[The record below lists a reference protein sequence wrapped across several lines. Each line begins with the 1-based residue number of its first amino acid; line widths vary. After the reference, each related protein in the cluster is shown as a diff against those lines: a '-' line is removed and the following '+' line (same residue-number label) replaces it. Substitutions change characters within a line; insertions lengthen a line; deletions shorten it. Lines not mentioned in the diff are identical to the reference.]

1 MKVRRKERNAHTHA
15 VKFALL
21 AVLAFIVAVAV
32 VMVSSTLN
40 NVYEWTRNLPSVSQ
54 AANYAISTKTTVY
67 ANDKETV
74 LAEFYLNEQQ
84 ATTIDKVSKYV
95 LSGTVATEDE
105 RFYQHNGIDVQGI
118 VRAVVNNFTGGNL
131 EGASTITQQ
140 LVRNTVLADEAN
152 DISLKRKIREADLA
166 LQMEKQYSKDEI
178 LMMYLNTINYG
189 DGCYGIEAAAQHY
202 YQKSA
207 KDLTI
212 NEAATLIGIPQSPT
226 YNNPRNYPDNCLKRR
241 NVVLDR
247 MLTYGAI
254 NQAEY
259 NQAKGEA
266 IELNLA
272 PSKPADGI
280 YKYPYFTSYVRETLV
295 DSLSY
300 EAVYSGG
307 LTVYTTL
314 DPKLQDY
321 AEQAANE
328 TFATMED
335 DITMALTCV
344 DPNNGYI
351 VAMVGGRD
359 YYTNQYNMATSESG
373 RQAGSS
379 FKAFTLTA
387 AIEQGISPGVY
398 LDCSSPTTINGWYVE
413 NDNNTSLGTRTLESA
428 TWVSSNTGYARLV
441 TDDDGVKPQSVV
453 DMAARLGVTGTS
465 GFGAYPSITLGVS
478 QVNTTKMAGAYATF
492 AADGMHYETSC
503 IMSVEDYDGRTLI
516 DNTHPEGQ
524 QVISKEV
531 SGAVTQVLKGV
542 ITRGTATDAALASGQ
557 ESAGKTGTSENCRD
571 AWFCAYTPQYSC
583 SVWTGADPERDIG
596 YGNWSRA
603 AWKKFMTLA
612 LDGQETKKFNTYD
625 APEYKST
632 YNTKKGTGSITS
644 GSSGSSSN
652 NSNSYSYNN
661 GYSYNYY
668 NAGGYYDD
676 TATGGN
682 GVNGGTGG
690 TSGAGTT
697 DSSSTGGGGGGSSST
712 GGTGGTGGGTSTDP
726 GGGGGGSSGTGG
738 G

>member
-1 MKVRRKERNAHTHA
+1 MKVRRKQRNARTHA
-15 VKFALL
+15 VKLVILGIFAFL
-21 AVLAFIVAVAV
+21 AIIASVTIGT
-32 VMVSSTLN
+32 TLN
-40 NVYEWTRNLPSVSQ
+40 NVQAWTRDLPSVSQ

-67 ANDKETV
+67 ASDRSTV

-105 RFYQHNGIDVQGI
+105 RFYQHNGVDLPGI
-118 VRAVVNNFTGGNL
+118 ARAVVNNFTGGDL

-140 LVRNTVLADEAN
+140 LVRNTLLADEAS
-152 DISLKRKIREADLA
+152 DISLKRKVREADLA
-166 LQMEKQYSKDEI
+166 LQMEKQYSKEEI

-207 KDLTI
+207 KDLTV
-212 NEAATLIGIPQSPT
+212 NEAATLVGIPQSPT
-226 YNNPRNYPDNCLKRR
+226 YNNPKNYPDNCLKRR
-241 NVVLDR
+241 NVVLER
-247 MLTYGAI
+247 MLSYGAI
-254 NQAEY
+254 TQAEY
-259 NQAKGEA
+259 NQAKSEA
-266 IELNLA
+266 IQLNPA
-272 PSKPADGI
+272 PSKPSDGI

-314 DPKLQDY
+314 DTKLQDY
-321 AEQAANE
+321 AEQATDE
-328 TFATMED
+328 TFATMES

-344 DPNNGYI
+344 DPTNGYI

-359 YYTNQYNMATSESG
+359 YATNQYNMATSESG

-387 AIEQGISPGVY
+387 AIEQGISPSVY
-398 LDCSSPTTINGWYVE
+398 IDCSSPTTINGWYVE
-413 NDNNTSLGTRTLESA
+413 NDNNTNLGTRTLESA
-428 TWVSSNTGYARLV
+428 TWASSNTGYARLV

-492 AADGMHYETSC
+492 AADGMHYDTSC
-503 IMSVEDYDGRTLI
+503 IMEVVDYDGRTLI
-516 DNTHPEGQ
+516 DNTDPEGT
-524 QVISKEV
+524 QVITKEV

-542 ITRGTATDAALASGQ
+542 VTKGTATDAILASGQ

-571 AWFCAYTPQYSC
+571 AWFCGYTPQYSC

-612 LDGQETKKFNTYD
+612 LQDKEIKKFNTYD
-625 APEYKST
+625 APEYNSK
-632 YNTKKGTGSITS
+632 YNTKKGTGWS
-644 GSSGSSSN
+644 SSSN
-652 NSNSYSYNN
+652 SNTTNSNSNSYYYYGN
-661 GYSYNYY
+661 NYY
-668 NAGGYYDD
+668 YDYSGGYYNTSENNGITTSPDAAN
-676 TATGGN
+676 TATGTGEGAATGAVTGN
-682 GVNGGTGG
+682 VDA
-690 TSGAGTT
+690 SAQGAGAGAVA
-697 DSSSTGGGGGGSSST
+697 DSGGAGGGAQGQGGG
-712 GGTGGTGGGTSTDP
+712 
-726 GGGGGGSSGTGG
+726 
-738 G
+738 

>member
-1 MKVRRKERNAHTHA
+1 MKVRRKQRNAHTHA
-15 VKFALL
+15 VKLVLL
-21 AVLAFIVAVAV
+21 AFFTMIAAIAV
-32 VMVSSTLN
+32 VMCTSTWN
-40 NVYEWTRNLPSVSQ
+40 NVLAWTRDLPSVSQ
-54 AANYAISTKTTVY
+54 ATNYAISTKTTVY
-67 ANDKETV
+67 ANDRSTV

-84 ATTIDKVSKYV
+84 AITIDKVSKYV

-105 RFYQHNGIDVQGI
+105 RFYQHNGVDLPGI
-118 VRAVVNNFTGGNL
+118 ARAVVNNFTGGSL

-140 LVRNTVLADEAN
+140 LVRNTLLADEAS

-166 LQMEKQYSKDEI
+166 LQMEKQYSKEEI

-189 DGCYGIEAAAQHY
+189 DGCYGIEAASQHY

-226 YNNPRNYPDNCLKRR
+226 YNNPKNYPDNCLKRR

-247 MLTYGAI
+247 MLKYGAI
-254 NQAEY
+254 SQAEY
-259 NQAKGEA
+259 NQVINET

-272 PSKPADGI
+272 PSKPGDGI

-314 DPKLQDY
+314 DPKLQEY

-328 TFATMED
+328 TFESMES

-344 DPNNGYI
+344 NPSNGYI
-351 VAMVGGRD
+351 VAMIGGRD
-359 YYTNQYNMATSESG
+359 YSTNQYNMATSESG

-379 FKAFTLTA
+379 FKVFTLTA
-387 AIEQGISPGVY
+387 AIEQGISPSVY
-398 LDCSSPTTINGWYVE
+398 VDCSSPTTINGWYVE

-428 TWVSSNTGYARLV
+428 TWASSNTGFARLV
-441 TDDDGVKPQSVV
+441 TDEDGVKPQSVV
-453 DMAARLGVTGTS
+453 DMAQRLGVTGTS

-492 AADGMHYETSC
+492 ASDGVHYNTSC
-503 IMSVEDYDGRTLI
+503 IVEVVDYDGRTLI
-516 DNTHPEGQ
+516 DNTNPEGT

-542 ITRGTATDAALASGQ
+542 VTRGTATDAILSSGQ

-571 AWFCAYTPQYSC
+571 AWYCAYTPQYSC

-603 AWKKFMTLA
+603 TWKRFMTLA
-612 LDGQETKKFNTYD
+612 LQGQETKKFNTYD
-625 APEYKST
+625 APEYNSA
-632 YNTKKGTGSITS
+632 YNSKKGTGWSS
-644 GSSGSSSN
+644 SSSSSGGYSSN
-652 NSNSYSYNN
+652 YNNSY
-661 GYSYNYY
+661 GYSYNYNSY

-676 TATGGN
+676 TSSGATGTGNAGN
-682 GVNGGTGG
+682 GAGNTSTGTN
-690 TSGAGTT
+690 
-697 DSSSTGGGGGGSSST
+697 STGGAGASNSAGANGTGQALGGGG
-712 GGTGGTGGGTSTDP
+712 
-726 GGGGGGSSGTGG
+726 
-738 G
+738 